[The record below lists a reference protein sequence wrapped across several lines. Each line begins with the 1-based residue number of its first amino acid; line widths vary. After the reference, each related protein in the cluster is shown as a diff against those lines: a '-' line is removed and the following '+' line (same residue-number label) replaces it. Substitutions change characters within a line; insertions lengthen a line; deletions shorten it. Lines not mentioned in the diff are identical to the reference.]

1 MSKVPKEIREA
12 LKKEAYEWEDAARRE
27 TAQQIEETLE
37 GAELFK
43 ATRLPRRPVSVR
55 LDPRDISMLKRVA
68 RHKGIPYSQLVA
80 IWVHERI
87 EKERQVST
95 D

>member
-12 LKKEAYEWEDAARRE
+12 LKKEAYEWEDAARKE
-27 TAQQIEETLE
+27 TAEQIEETLE

-68 RHKGIPYSQLVA
+68 RRKGIPYSQLVA

-87 EKERQVST
+87 EEERRAST
-95 D
+95 I